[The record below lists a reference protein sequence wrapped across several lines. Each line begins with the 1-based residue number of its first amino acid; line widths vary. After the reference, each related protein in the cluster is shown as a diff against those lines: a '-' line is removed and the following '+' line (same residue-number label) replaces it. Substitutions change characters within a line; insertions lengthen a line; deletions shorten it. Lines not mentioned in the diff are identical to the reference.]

1 MNEENLQ
8 LLLMTN
14 NQLILTQIEEV
25 PSELGQPDC
34 KMVEPFVVN
43 ESTLTLSPWM
53 MSVTRQNTFMIHS
66 DKILTMMEPN
76 DKLKDKYK
84 QAVKG

>member
-1 MNEENLQ
+1 
-8 LLLMTN
+8 MTN

>member
-1 MNEENLQ
+1 
-8 LLLMTN
+8 
-14 NQLILTQIEEV
+14 
-25 PSELGQPDC
+25 
-34 KMVEPFVVN
+34 MVEPFVVN